1 MQLTWLLI
9 LAMQAYHLRHWDAL
23 YETAETR
30 RVRTLTYYS
39 KPNKLVGEGVGHM
52 LMQPDGLALYGTWTF
67 LEALAST
74 APQNQRGWLIRN
86 GTPMD
91 AQRMSALTRIP
102 MKEIERALTFFS
114 TPPLDWLEVSK
125 WDHGHAQGTP
135 IADHGHAQGTPI
147 ADHGHAQGTPIADHG
162 HAQGTPWSVPTR
174 GKKEDKETEVLKRER
189 RKGGFASEGE
199 AAQGQVR
206 QFAAIQAVK
215 GELEAVDPER
225 RTLEQ
230 EEELKKLRGQLRAI
244 QQKQAAGD
252 FTPLTE
258 EPA

>member
-135 IADHGHAQGTPI
+135 IADHGHAQGTP
-147 ADHGHAQGTPIADHG
+147 
-162 HAQGTPWSVPTR
+162 WSVPTR